1 MLESGVAVTSG
12 QQTMKTRSLIL
23 LLQFLAWGVFAQGT
37 ITFCNDSFRLFQFS
51 DAVFPADAAYANQP
65 IPQSPLPSGKTLQAV
80 LYAGA
85 TVGTMTLQTSV
96 PLTGG
101 NWLAPGRMADK
112 QLTLIGIPANSS
124 GIFRVFWMDTDT
136 TLPPSIDGNLPPGNP
151 FVNKSIYFAASEL
164 FVADAGN
171 PFVFPRL
178 TSATSSTWQAGPIV
192 NLVPEPSS
200 MTLAGIGGASL
211 LLFRRRK

>member
-1 MLESGVAVTSG
+1 
-12 QQTMKTRSLIL
+12 MKTKSLIL
-23 LLQFLAWGVFAQGT
+23 FLQFLSVSVFAQGT
-37 ITFCNDSFRLFQFS
+37 VTFCNDNLRLYQFS

-85 TVGTMTLQTSV
+85 SIGNMTLQTSV
-96 PLTGG
+96 LLTGG

-112 QLTLIGIPANSS
+112 PLTLIGIPANTT

-136 TLPPSIDGNLPPGNP
+136 TLPASIDGNLPAGNP
-151 FVNKSIYFAASEL
+151 FINKSIYFAASEL

-178 TSATSSTWQAGPIV
+178 TSATTSTWQAGPIV
-192 NLVPEPSS
+192 NSVPEPSS
-200 MTLAGIGGASL
+200 MTLAGIAGACL